1 MLLKAPACPAALSRP
16 KILSL
21 LLKGRRHRHV
31 RQRSAAIATMAGG
44 YSLAAKCGSEI
55 IATCLVIYLG
65 LSIIANELL
74 PKTKGSRMGWLGVA
88 FGFGLSFGV
97 VIYMFGYISA
107 HLNPASCLALWII
120 GKLSF
125 TQFLALSASEVVGA
139 FLGACL
145 VFLHYVP
152 HFNTLPEPPA
162 PTADDL
168 LLRSRD
174 ALSPEALNIAS
185 YDTRPQ
191 VRVAKGG
198 GSLTSGLG
206 QAIRDIR
213 FYFAQAPVPPEEH
226 HDLVEVALGR
236 AEMQGG
242 AEEVANRLRRRS
254 VQVCDVHRRLQDMS
268 MEEFKEKLNLKTG
281 LHRAASINL
290 AQLDRA
296 LSNGSGHKA
305 GSTAAERKA
314 ADLGPVPPRG
324 DSSQEEAH
332 APAIGRE
339 SAVGALRQAYKAH
352 VEKFG
357 SKQSALYDAAI
368 VADQNAKLS
377 IFCTRPAIYT
387 PVFNFLCE
395 FMCTTALVF
404 GARMMDERSEN
415 LVGEFRALLQPIQ
428 GFFIGFYV
436 FICVL
441 ALGGPTGIA
450 ANPAR
455 DFGPRLA
462 HALLP
467 IAGKGSSE
475 WIYSWIP
482 IVAPLAGG
490 AAAGGLY
497 LAVQT
502 MNHSAL
508 P

>member
-1 MLLKAPACPAALSRP
+1 
-16 KILSL
+16 
-21 LLKGRRHRHV
+21 
-31 RQRSAAIATMAGG
+31 MAG
-44 YSLAAKCGSEI
+44 YSLAAQCGSEI
-55 IATCLVIYLG
+55 IATCFVIYLG
-65 LSIIANELL
+65 ESIIANELL
-74 PKTKGSRMGWLGVA
+74 PKTKGSRMGWLGVSL
-88 FGFGLSFGV
+88 GFGLSFGV

-107 HLNPASCLALWII
+107 HLNPATVLALWVI
-120 GKLSF
+120 GEVSF
-125 TQFLALSASEVVGA
+125 THFLALAASEFLGA

-145 VFLHYVP
+145 VFLHYLP

-162 PTADDL
+162 ETPDEL

-185 YDTRPQ
+185 YDTRQ
-191 VRVAKGG
+191 RARMAQGG
-198 GSLTSGLG
+198 GGLKTGVG
-206 QAIRDIR
+206 QAIKDIK
-213 FYFAQAPVPPEEH
+213 FYFAQVPEPPQEH
-226 HDLVEVALGR
+226 SELVEVALGPS
-236 AEMQGG
+236 ELKSG
-242 AEEVANRLRRRS
+242 AAEVANGLRRRS

-268 MEEFKEKLNLKTG
+268 LEEFKEKLHLTAG

-290 AQLDRA
+290 AELNRVT
-296 LSNGSGHKA
+296 SGAPEAGTA
-305 GSTAAERKA
+305 GSAAPGKSAGLGA
-314 ADLGPVPPRG
+314 APRRG
-324 DSSQEEAH
+324 DSSQEAAEVEVLGPRHSLTA
-332 APAIGRE
+332 AANNF
-339 SAVGALRQAYKAH
+339 RQAYQAH

-377 IFCTRPAIYT
+377 IFATRPAIYT

-395 FMCTTALVF
+395 LMCTTALIF
-404 GARMMDERSEN
+404 GALMMTERSQN
-415 LVGEFRALLQPIQ
+415 LSGEFRVLLQAVQ
-428 GFFIGFYV
+428 GFYVGFFV

-455 DFGPRLA
+455 DFGPRVA

-475 WIYSWIP
+475 FVYSWVP
-482 IVAPLAGG
+482 FVAPFAGG
-490 AAAGGLY
+490 AIAGGFF
-497 LAVQT
+497 LAVQK